1 MDTFHVARLSGCHTA
16 KQGSGS
22 TALPFGLR
30 TIDPGCMCGR
40 YTLTVTGQDLA
51 REYAT
56 SPGELAGW
64 QPAFSIAPS
73 NQVPVVREYVDDNGE
88 LHRQM
93 TPMSWGLRP
102 SWAKDKMPRPINAR
116 LETAASKPMFR
127 GSFSK
132 MRAVIPMSGYY
143 EWVPEDGKKQPY
155 YLYRAADTILHAAG
169 LYAARKDE
177 DEQWQLSCT
186 IITTDAKDAAGTV
199 HDRMPVFLSEEVVG
213 DWLHPGSLDSAE
225 EMTARLSAAA
235 GAGARSLQVRKV
247 SPRVNN
253 TRTVDRTDPTLI
265 AAIG

>member
-1 MDTFHVARLSGCHTA
+1 
-16 KQGSGS
+16 
-22 TALPFGLR
+22 
-30 TIDPGCMCGR
+30 MCGR

-56 SPGELAGW
+56 SPDELTGW

-73 NQVPVVREYVDDNGE
+73 NRVPVVREYVDDNGE

-116 LETAASKPMFR
+116 LETAATKPMFR

-155 YLYRAADTILHAAG
+155 YLYRATDTILHAAG

-177 DEQWQLSCT
+177 EDQWHLSCT
-186 IITTDAKDAAGTV
+186 IITTDAEDAAGTV
-199 HDRMPVFLSEEVVG
+199 HDRMPVFLTDELAA

-225 EMTARLSAAA
+225 EMTARLADAA

-247 SPRVNN
+247 SQRVNN
-253 TRTVDRTDPTLI
+253 TRTVVRADPTLI
-265 AAIG
+265 SAID